1 MNKWEVGFNIFE
13 ALTKIVPFVES
24 WFSDSPKSGKDKKKL
39 AMESFKSIVKA
50 SDSIATGG
58 AKDTW
63 SKIEQH
69 APKLIDMTAKMMYPS
84 DNVDMI
90 NK

>member
-1 MNKWEVGFNIFE
+1 MNKWEIGLNIFK

-24 WFSDSPKSGKDKKKL
+24 WFSNEPKSGKYKKKL
-39 AMESFKSIVKA
+39 AMESLKSVIKA
-50 SDSIATGG
+50 GDSIATGG

-69 APKLIDMTAKMMYPS
+69 APDLIDMTAKMMYPH
-84 DNVDMI
+84 DADDMI